1 MISPPLLGLIQVSE
15 DTWCQVYSQ
24 FYVLYKAGTTLEIS
38 AVQGEPPQGKQVPEV
53 SVELPEGYEMTLT
66 GNKKGCLLKRLSFHR
81 NPFSVLSVDDFSLE
95 AGENGHFTMIRQQG
109 QLYAR
114 HIWGTGERYHAV
126 DLRSSFSNGIV
137 TEKFTQQGEQTY
149 LPIPFFMTEQCL
161 GCFVDSTIPVGMDF
175 RDCFSLEKRVNE
187 KTLLHE
193 IWFFGSPQDLL
204 KQFILRT
211 GKPVLPPD
219 WAFGV
224 WISANGWNSDAEVDA
239 QLKALKQYD
248 YPADV
253 MVLEAWSDERTFYRW
268 NGAEHW
274 VNPAEAV
281 RRIREAGLHLIL
293 WQIPVIKQEHDGA
306 PGAQL
311 LEDEREAVE
320 KKLCIFLKSG
330 VPYRIP
336 EGVWFSGSLLPD
348 FTNPETLAWWFE
360 KRKYLLDMGVE
371 GFKTDGG
378 EFLLD
383 DTAVLHDG
391 SSGMEAHNQYP
402 GQYIAAYHRFME
414 ENGVRG
420 LTFSRADSTGAQTR
434 PIHWAGDQLSTWNEL
449 RSQLRAGISAGL
461 SGVLFWGF
469 DIGGFAGELPS
480 VELYLR
486 ATEFGCF
493 SPVMQ
498 WHAEPRSGQ
507 FYATH
512 EDGFNNDRSPWNLA
526 DKLHEPRI
534 LEISVK
540 YAKLRK
546 ALQPYLIQEAAW
558 CTEHGR
564 PMMAHLCLD
573 FPEDEN
579 ACACA
584 DQYMLGRDLLV
595 CPIVEEGVTVRRVWL
610 PQGIWKHYFTGE
622 TCVGGQYR
630 EFKCPLDQIIVLERV
645 KENEARD
652 PCLAN

>member
-66 GNKKGCLLKRLSFHR
+66 GNKKGCLLKRLSFH
-81 NPFSVLSVDDFSLE
+81 NNALPVLTINDFSLE

-109 QLYAR
+109 QLHAR

-336 EGVWFSGSLLPD
+336 EGVWFSGSILPD

-360 KRKYLLDMGVE
+360 KRKYLLDMGIE

-449 RSQLRAGISAGL
+449 RSQLQAGISSGL

-526 DKLHEPRI
+526 DKLHEPPHPGNQR
-534 LEISVK
+534 EICQT
-540 YAKLRK
+540 AKSSAALSDPGSCLVHGARK
-546 ALQPYLIQEAAW
+546 AHDG
-558 CTEHGR
+558 TSVSG
-564 PMMAHLCLD
+564 
-573 FPEDEN
+573 FP
-579 ACACA
+579 
-584 DQYMLGRDLLV
+584 
-595 CPIVEEGVTVRRVWL
+595 
-610 PQGIWKHYFTGE
+610 
-622 TCVGGQYR
+622 GG
-630 EFKCPLDQIIVLERV
+630 
-645 KENEARD
+645 
-652 PCLAN
+652 